1 MCGIWAHISS
11 INKDYYEYFKKISHR
26 GPDASNYMKLPEL
39 AIGFH
44 RLAIVEKSFKGMQPF
59 LDKNLIFVCNGEI
72 YNYLDLNSK
81 YKIENCNND
90 CQCILELYKKLTFND
105 FIDVITKE
113 IIGEF
118 AFIIFQFDEKNKLSK
133 FISSRDIFGVRPLY
147 YAKNNN
153 DFIFSSELKGIP
165 PSFTGVKEFPCGNI
179 YYYDYMCVSESERAE
194 AKRTIVDDLS
204 VCGCVIYLF
213 TIGAIYTIDC
223 ECGFQYLMD

>member
-72 YNYLDLNSK
+72 YNYLDLNCK

-90 CQCILELYKKLTFND
+90 CQCILELYKKWLYKINKNDKLRCSIIAGHYNFN
-105 FIDVITKE
+105 TKE
-113 IIGEF
+113 YKILIENLQKYKKS
-118 AFIIFQFDEKNKLSK
+118 I
-133 FISSRDIFGVRPLY
+133 
-147 YAKNNN
+147 NN
-153 DFIFSSELKGIP
+153 DIINSHIEIINHY
-165 PSFTGVKEFPCGNI
+165 VKNF
-179 YYYDYMCVSESERAE
+179 Y
-194 AKRTIVDDLS
+194 
-204 VCGCVIYLF
+204 
-213 TIGAIYTIDC
+213 
-223 ECGFQYLMD
+223 